1 MSVDLFPND
10 RFGAEDKYDN
20 FKDAVKEC
28 SWLIEEIVKPQ
39 LPNIIDNFSKCLE
52 MLESDQI
59 FKMPVSNGIPN
70 ESNKQNDS
78 PTVKGVITRQGQYIV
93 DFHIVVRFPQFQRG
107 KQVMFRMNTGLNFLL
122 IQFSKIMT
130 HLKNILEILNQLQVA
145 TDVSEFVSKFG
156 VAMELLNHSLI
167 LLQNPPRDLVFP
179 EDNNF
184 AMKEMFQDCYSVCES
199 TAHILGLELTLC
211 RNELCIELRNLI
223 KVTKKPWCEID
234 SKTGRS
240 FCDQIR
246 NQVTNERN
254 KTLSK
259 ILSENGVQVQGST
272 LLNHI
277 ISSFQ
282 SEAITLPEAQ
292 ELLRRGVTF
301 DNRVVMECEKLI
313 VSTSDPTLI
322 SISAKLNSLKASM
335 ANHQAN
341 LVASKQLSTY
351 K

>member
-1 MSVDLFPND
+1 MSVELYPND
-10 RFGAEDKYDN
+10 RFGAVDQYDER
-20 FKDAVKEC
+20 KDATEEC
-28 SWLIEEIVKPQ
+28 SWVIEEIVKPQ

-59 FKMPVSNGIPN
+59 FKMPISNGIPN
-70 ESNKQNDS
+70 ENNKQNDS
-78 PTVKGVITRQGQYIV
+78 PTVKGVITRQGEYII
-93 DFHIVVRFPQFQRG
+93 DFHIVVKFPQFQRG

-122 IQFSKIMT
+122 VQFSKIMT
-130 HLKNILEILNQLQVA
+130 HLKSILEILNQLQLA
-145 TDVSEFVSKFG
+145 TDVNEFGNKFD
-156 VAMELLNHSLI
+156 VAMELLNHSLV

-179 EDNNF
+179 EDNNY
-184 AMKEMFQDCYSVCES
+184 AMKEMFQDCYSICES

-211 RNELCIELRNLI
+211 KNELCIELRNLI

-234 SKTGRS
+234 NKSGKS
-240 FCDQIR
+240 FCDEIR
-246 NQVTNERN
+246 NQVTNERQKN
-254 KTLSK
+254 LSK
-259 ILSENGVQVQGST
+259 ILSENGVQVQDST

-322 SISAKLNSLKASM
+322 SISAKLNSLRATM
-335 ANHQAN
+335 ANQ
-341 LVASKQLSTY
+341 SSQFECK
-351 K
+351 

>member
-1 MSVDLFPND
+1 MSVELYPND
-10 RFGAEDKYDN
+10 RFGAAAQYDEH
-20 FKDAVKEC
+20 KDAMAEC
-28 SWLIEEIVKPQ
+28 SWVIEEIVKPQ

-59 FKMPVSNGIPN
+59 FKMPISNGIPN
-70 ESNKQNDS
+70 ENSKQNDS
-78 PTVKGVITRQGQYIV
+78 PTVKGVITRQGEYII
-93 DFHIVVRFPQFQRG
+93 DFHIIVKFPQFQRG

-122 IQFSKIMT
+122 VQFSKIMT
-130 HLKNILEILNQLQVA
+130 HLKSILEILNQLQLA
-145 TDVSEFVSKFG
+145 TDVNEFGDKFD
-156 VAMELLNHSLI
+156 VAMELLNHSLA

-179 EDNNF
+179 EDNNY
-184 AMKEMFQDCYSVCES
+184 AMKEMFQDCYSICES

-211 RNELCIELRNLI
+211 KNELCIELRNLI

-234 SKTGRS
+234 NRTGKS
-240 FCDQIR
+240 FCDDIR
-246 NQVTNERN
+246 NQVTNERQKN
-254 KTLSK
+254 LSK
-259 ILSENGVQVQGST
+259 ILSENGVQVQDST
-272 LLNHI
+272 LLNHL

-322 SISAKLNSLKASM
+322 SISAKLNSLRATM
-335 ANHQAN
+335 TNHQAN
-341 LVASKQLSTY
+341 LNANKRLLAT

>member
-1 MSVDLFPND
+1 MSVELYPND
-10 RFGAEDKYDN
+10 RFGAVDQYDER
-20 FKDAVKEC
+20 KDATEEC
-28 SWLIEEIVKPQ
+28 SWVIEEIVKPQ

-59 FKMPVSNGIPN
+59 FKMPISNGIPN
-70 ESNKQNDS
+70 ENNKQNDS
-78 PTVKGVITRQGQYIV
+78 PTVKGVITRQGEYII
-93 DFHIVVRFPQFQRG
+93 DFHIVVKFPQFQRG

-122 IQFSKIMT
+122 VQFSKIMT
-130 HLKNILEILNQLQVA
+130 HLKSILEILNQLQLA
-145 TDVSEFVSKFG
+145 TDVNEFGNKFD
-156 VAMELLNHSLI
+156 VAMELLNHSLV

-179 EDNNF
+179 EDNNY
-184 AMKEMFQDCYSVCES
+184 AMKEMFQDCYSICES

-211 RNELCIELRNLI
+211 KNELCIELRNLI

-234 SKTGRS
+234 NKSGKS
-240 FCDQIR
+240 FCDEIR
-246 NQVTNERN
+246 NQVTNERQKN
-254 KTLSK
+254 LSK
-259 ILSENGVQVQGST
+259 ILSENGVQVQDST

-322 SISAKLNSLKASM
+322 SISAKLNSLRATM

-341 LVASKQLSTY
+341 LNANKRLITT